1 MLRGLLDSSRELS
14 QAMLPTT
21 IIKPDLNGTDVMIM
35 ESNDQELPRIERPLD
50 QLEAHSRKLFLKT
63 VKQRDVNSE
72 TKA

>member
-1 MLRGLLDSSRELS
+1 
-14 QAMLPTT
+14 
-21 IIKPDLNGTDVMIM
+21 MIM